1 MPGKTAIKL
10 KKKAKLRH
18 NEYYNMQEIFDALYD
33 SSCNNKVFK
42 NLIDIIKSEENILLA
57 YRNIKK
63 NRGNDTSQNIQK
75 QVVKVQNFI
84 RD

>member
-1 MPGKTAIKL
+1 M
-10 KKKAKLRH
+10 
-18 NEYYNMQEIFDALYD
+18 
-33 SSCNNKVFK
+33 FK

-75 QVVKVQNFI
+75 QVVKIQKLHQRLVNI
-84 RD
+84 RTDYINKMVS